1 MNNNSEFFFFFKWNL
16 GSLEVTI
23 HKTKKAEHNKTWELE
38 VLDWLQ
44 YLTYIFLT
52 PSMISVVIS
61 NKTHMQ
67 KKHRTP
73 TVACTDLN
81 RKTDEKENTAQR
93 EFAQPAA
100 SPR

>member
-1 MNNNSEFFFFFKWNL
+1 M
-16 GSLEVTI
+16 TI
-23 HKTKKAEHNKTWELE
+23 HKTKKAEHNKAGELE

-67 KKHRTP
+67 KKHKTP
-73 TVACTDLN
+73 TVACSGLN
-81 RKTDEKENTAQR
+81 RNTDQNKKMAQR
-93 EFAQPAA
+93 KFAQPAA
-100 SPR
+100 SPH